1 MPMKLS
7 RQALSRKAQL
17 NETLDQT
24 QVVPLQR
31 LGTDP
36 MRGLQADP
44 TVTYSP
50 AADRP
55 VSQLESYAM
64 MISGALSPHKSV
76 RPAPDPSKSEAP
88 NRLGAGRV

>member
-44 TVTYSP
+44 TVTLQYSP
-50 AADRP
+50 AEDRP
-55 VSQLESYAM
+55 VSQGE
-64 MISGALSPHKSV
+64 
-76 RPAPDPSKSEAP
+76 
-88 NRLGAGRV
+88 GR